1 MSKIDLDT
9 LRHSCSH
16 LMAQAITRLFN
27 GSELQLGIGPTTED
41 GFYYDVLTP
50 HKFTEEDLRNIENK
64 MKEIIKENLPIVRK
78 VLPKK
83 EAIAFCEH
91 EKQYLK
97 VELINSLPDDIEIS
111 FYTQGEFTDLCRG
124 PHVEKT
130 GQIPPF
136 FKLLHTAGAYFR
148 GDETRPML
156 QRIYATCFNSKDKL
170 NEHLTFLEEAKKRD
184 HRKLGKELGLF
195 IFDTVAPAS
204 PFFMPKGAFIYN
216 QLIQYI
222 RNLYEVYNY
231 KEVITPQILDS
242 QLWHT
247 SGHYEHYKENMYFT
261 NIDKREFAVKP
272 MNCPCHMLMFK
283 HHQYSYRDLPLRF
296 ADFGRLH
303 RYERSGAISGLT
315 RVRSFCQDDS
325 HIFLPLNEIQN
336 EIKSL
341 LEMFFTCYK
350 QFGFKNVKVFL
361 STRPEKK
368 AGDDKT
374 WDIAEESLAQALK
387 SAGFE
392 YTVNEG
398 DGAFYGPKIDILVG
412 DALNR
417 YHQLGTIQL
426 DFQLPDRFDLR
437 FTNQN
442 GEMERPVVIH
452 RALLGSLERFMA
464 VYIEHVAGAFPF
476 WIAPEQVV
484 IIPVKN
490 DLHLS
495 YCQDI
500 YNQFRKAGIRAVL
513 DDRNETLGLKTRNTQ
528 TQKIPFMLVVGDKEL
543 QNNSVSARKYGEKE
557 SKSYTIPEILQL
569 FTELSGEINPKK

>member
-1 MSKIDLDT
+1 MSKIDIDT
-9 LRHSCSH
+9 IRHSCSH

-27 GSELQLGIGPTTED
+27 GSDLQLGIGPTTED
-41 GFYYDVLTP
+41 GFYYDVLTE
-50 HKFTEEDLRNIENK
+50 HKFTDEDLRNIENK

-78 VLPKK
+78 VLSKSD
-83 EAIAFCEH
+83 AIKFCEQ

-97 VELINSLPDDIEIS
+97 VELINDLPENVEIS

-148 GDETRPML
+148 GDENRPML

-195 IFDTVAPAS
+195 IFDQVAPAA
-204 PFFMPKGAFIYN
+204 PFFMPKGAFVYN

-222 RNLYEVYNY
+222 RNLYVVYDY

-247 SGHYEHYKENMYFT
+247 SGHYDHYKENMYFT

-283 HHQYSYRDLPLRF
+283 HHKYSYRDLPLRF

-325 HIFLPLNEIQN
+325 HIFLPLNEVQN
-336 EIKSL
+336 EIKAL
-341 LEMFFTCYK
+341 LEMFFTCYD
-350 QFGFKNVKVFL
+350 QFGFKNIKVFL

-374 WDIAEESLAQALK
+374 WDIAEESLALALK
-387 SAGFE
+387 NCGFE
-392 YTVNEG
+392 YTVNAG
-398 DGAFYGPKIDILVG
+398 DGAFYGPKIDIQMVNANG
-412 DALNR
+412 KED
-417 YHQLGTIQL
+417 
-426 DFQLPDRFDLR
+426 QLPDRFDLR

-442 GEMERPVVIH
+442 GEMEKPVVIH

-476 WIAPEQVV
+476 WLAPEQVV
-484 IIPVKN
+484 VIPVKN

-495 YCQDI
+495 YCQDV
-500 YNQFRKAGIRAVL
+500 YKALKAAGIRAVL

-557 SKSYTIPEILQL
+557 SQTYTVTEIIQL
-569 FTELSGEINPKK
+569 FTELSGEINPKKFEKK